1 MLRMNRTHKT
11 RVSNRLAVVAAF
23 MLMISIVAG
32 LDSSMTVKGNT
43 DSLAAKTSLFTTE
56 AVNAQP
62 STGSRVKQ
70 KKGFKVS
77 LFLLRID

>member
-1 MLRMNRTHKT
+1 MLRINRTHKT

-32 LDSSMTVKGNT
+32 LDNSMTAESNIN
-43 DSLAAKTSLFTTE
+43 SLASKSLLFSSE
-56 AVNAQP
+56 VVSAQP